1 MMVAGIVGFPASGK
15 GELSLIAREMGIPVV
30 VMGDVIRQ
38 AVRAARMDPADENL
52 GKVAS
57 ELRQAMGMDA
67 IAILCIPLIKQYQI
81 PLILVDGI
89 RGDAEVAT
97 FRRNFPTFVL
107 IGIRSSFATR
117 LNRLRKRGR
126 SDDPTLESELI
137 RRDSRECGWGLEQA
151 LNGADRTLVN
161 EGDLEAFRSEARHL
175 LINLQRD
182 AI

>member
-1 MMVAGIVGFPASGK
+1 MVVGIVGFPASGK
-15 GELSLIAREMGIPVV
+15 GEISLIAREMGIPVV

-38 AVRAARMDPADENL
+38 AAGAAGMEPADENL
-52 GKVAS
+52 GRVAS
-57 ELRQAMGMDA
+57 ELRQTRGMDV
-67 IAILCIPLIKQYQI
+67 IATLCIPLIKQYHA
-81 PLILVDGI
+81 PLVLVDGI

-117 LNRLRKRGR
+117 LNRLPKRGR
-126 SDDPTLESELI
+126 SDDSTLESDLI
-137 RRDSRECGWGLEQA
+137 RRDSRECGWGLDRA
-151 LNGADRTLVN
+151 LDGADRTLVN
-161 EGDLEAFRSEARHL
+161 EGDLETFRSEARHL